1 MYVLDPA
8 TITLSD
14 FDRDEPALF
23 VHGQIFAIAADYWGN
38 LWIGTSEGV
47 FCYKDGEQIRHYDS
61 ANSRL
66 PDDCCL

>member
-38 LWIGTSEGV
+38 LWIGTSEGG
-47 FCYKDGEQIRHYDS
+47 F
-61 ANSRL
+61 L
-66 PDDCCL
+66 L